1 MKALRRMFV
10 FLFILG
16 AVQRVDAQEN
26 LMAMLRSDIR
36 AEAQQIMTFAM
47 QLSNDEA
54 TNFWPI
60 YREYELERARWG
72 DRRIALI
79 RTFAEQFEM
88 LSDDVAE
95 PRADLCR
102 RIRRCEIS
110 MLCKEAVRA
119 PIQHSIGLYGPRHV
133 ARVPPQDPVRQ
144 RQAMHARQQPQP
156 RPLWEPLVVVRKPGQ
171 VRMSAQQVQEQ
182 RAHSGVE
189 TRRVTAADRQQPVLA

>member
-1 MKALRRMFV
+1 MKMLRRMLV

-16 AVQRVDAQEN
+16 AVQQADAQQN
-26 LMAMLRSDIR
+26 LIAMLQSDVR
-36 AEAQQIMTFAM
+36 AEAQRIMTFAM

-95 PRADLCR
+95 DLAEEMFELLGDR
-102 RIRRCEIS
+102 LE
-110 MLCKEAVRA
+110 
-119 PIQHSIGLYGPRHV
+119 LYQDFYERFAEDVSPSVG
-133 ARVPPQDPVRQ
+133 ARFVQVERQ
-144 RQAMHARQQPQP
+144 LNMIIDLQIAQE
-156 RPLWEPLVVVRKPGQ
+156 LPLVF
-171 VRMSAQQVQEQ
+171 
-182 RAHSGVE
+182 
-189 TRRVTAADRQQPVLA
+189 RVDGR